1 MSIVRPFRGVRPN
14 NSIAGEVIAP
24 PYDVLSRAE
33 AADIAQQHPK
43 SFIRV
48 TRSEIELDES
58 ADPHG
63 SEAYQKAQYI
73 LREYISN
80 GTLQQDEQPCFYL
93 YSQAWQGREQHGLMA
108 LCAEEYDAASSR
120 SMNSP
125 GQTKSKIEPI
135 TFSISAHKLVSSTTA
150 TIRH

>member
-1 MSIVRPFRGVRPN
+1 MAKIYPFCGTYPLQEL
-14 NSIAGEVIAP
+14 AKDVIAP

-33 AADIAQQHPK
+33 AADIAQRHPK

-63 SEAYQKAQYI
+63 SEAYQKAQHI

-93 YSQAWQGREQHGLMA
+93 YSQAWQGREQHHLLVVA
-108 LCAEEYDAASSR
+108 LFCELLWCQAFVH
-120 SMNSP
+120 
-125 GQTKSKIEPI
+125 G
-135 TFSISAHKLVSSTTA
+135 VG
-150 TIRH
+150 